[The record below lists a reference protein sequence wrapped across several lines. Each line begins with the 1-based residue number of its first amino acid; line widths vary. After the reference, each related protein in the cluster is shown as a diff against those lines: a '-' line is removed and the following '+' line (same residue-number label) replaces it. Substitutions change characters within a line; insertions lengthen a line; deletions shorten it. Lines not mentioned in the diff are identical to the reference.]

1 MFDKVL
7 NLIKSKDILVPRLL
21 LLNYKSFNITD
32 SELIVLIYLLNT
44 NTIYNP
50 KEISDDLKIE
60 LMEVLTIINNLTEK
74 GIIKIDMKESQGKKI
89 EVINLSLLYEKL
101 SFLIINEEKEED
113 NSIYSMF
120 EHEFARSLS
129 PVEYDIINAWRDNGF
144 TDELISLALKEAIY
158 NGVNSLKYIDKI
170 LDGWNRRGIKNK
182 ADVIKDNQKFKEQK
196 NKKVNKEVF
205 TYDWLNDEE

>member
-7 NLIKSKDILVPRLL
+7 NLIKSKYILVPRLL

-101 SFLIINEEKEED
+101 SFLI
-113 NSIYSMF
+113 
-120 EHEFARSLS
+120 
-129 PVEYDIINAWRDNGF
+129 
-144 TDELISLALKEAIY
+144 
-158 NGVNSLKYIDKI
+158 
-170 LDGWNRRGIKNK
+170 
-182 ADVIKDNQKFKEQK
+182 
-196 NKKVNKEVF
+196 
-205 TYDWLNDEE
+205 